1 MAKVAFAI
9 ACHPDDIEFM
19 MAGTLTRLK
28 EDLGYE
34 IHYMNI
40 ADGSLGS
47 EVYKADELAK
57 IRREEAMNS
66 AKLMGAVFH
75 ESITHDLEVFYC
87 SEQLA
92 KVVAEIRKVKPQ
104 IVLTHGPYDYMEDH
118 VNAGRLAVSAAF
130 CRGMMNFRNV
140 TEPMFSDEIAVYHS
154 LPLSLKDQLNKP
166 VIPDVFVDV
175 TGVIEK
181 KRAFLNCHR
190 SQKEWLDASQGLD
203 AYLDDMQKRCEAMG
217 KLSGFCD
224 FAEGW
229 IRHNP
234 CGYCAEEFDPLA
246 EIARPAA
253 R

>member
-1 MAKVAFAI
+1 MARSAFAI
-9 ACHPDDIEFM
+9 ASHPDDIEFM
-19 MAGTLTRLK
+19 MAGTLLRLK
-28 EDLGYE
+28 ELGYE
-34 IHYMNI
+34 IHYMTI

-47 EVYKADELAK
+47 EVYDADELAR

-75 ESITHDLEVFYC
+75 ESIVHDLEVFYN
-87 SEQLA
+87 SESLA
-92 KVVAEIRKVKPQ
+92 KVVAEIRKVEPE

-130 CRGMMNFRNV
+130 CKGMKNFRNV
-140 TEPMFSDEIAVYHS
+140 TEPIVRNDVAVYHS

-175 TGVIEK
+175 TPVIQK
-181 KRAFLNCHR
+181 KRECLNCHR

-203 AYLDDMQKRCEAMG
+203 AYLDDMQQRCEAMG
-217 KLSGFCD
+217 RLSGFCR

-234 CGYCAEEFDPLA
+234 IGFCPEDFDPLA
-246 EIARPAA
+246 VIARPAA

>member
-1 MAKVAFAI
+1 
-9 ACHPDDIEFM
+9 
-19 MAGTLTRLK
+19 
-28 EDLGYE
+28 
-34 IHYMNI
+34 
-40 ADGSLGS
+40 
-47 EVYKADELAK
+47 
-57 IRREEAMNS
+57 
-66 AKLMGAVFH
+66 
-75 ESITHDLEVFYC
+75 
-87 SEQLA
+87 
-92 KVVAEIRKVKPQ
+92 
-104 IVLTHGPYDYMEDH
+104 MEDH

-175 TGVIEK
+175 TGVIQK

-234 CGYCAEEFDPLA
+234 CGYCAEDFDPLA

>member
-1 MAKVAFAI
+1 MKKIAFAI

-40 ADGSLGS
+40 ANGSLGS
-47 EVYKADELAK
+47 EVYKAEELIK
-57 IRREEAMNS
+57 IRREEAVNS
-66 AKLMGAVFH
+66 AKLMGAVYH
-75 ESITHDLEVFYC
+75 ESITNDLEVFYN

-118 VNAGRLAVSAAF
+118 VNAGRLATSAAF

-181 KRAFLNCHR
+181 KRAFLTCHR
-190 SQKEWLDASQGLD
+190 SQKEWLDASQGMD
-203 AYLDDMQKRCEAMG
+203 AYLDDMQNRCEAMG
-217 KLSGFCD
+217 KLAGFCD

-229 IRHNP
+229 IHHNP
-234 CGYCAEEFDPLA
+234 CGFCAEDFDPLA

-253 R
+253 K